1 MSMDLMLR
9 EGLINV
15 LIKELDLYL
24 TSDDEFYKKK
34 REEKLQTS
42 KKRKLPE
49 IVNETKCK
57 VNIKERNVI
66 KINEFNLYSVS

>member
-1 MSMDLMLR
+1 MLINFQYDNMSMDLMLR

-15 LIKELDLYL
+15 LIKELNLYL
-24 TSDDEFYKKK
+24 SSDDEYYRKK

-49 IVNETKCK
+49 VAKESKCK
-57 VNIKERNVI
+57 VTQ
-66 KINEFNLYSVS
+66 FLLMS

>member
-15 LIKELDLYL
+15 LIRELEIYL
-24 TSDDEFYKKK
+24 TSDDEYYKKK
-34 REEKLQTS
+34 RDEKLQTS

-49 IVNETKCK
+49 LIKETKCK
-57 VNIKERNVI
+57 VNVFKSLT
-66 KINEFNLYSVS
+66 K

>member
-15 LIKELDLYL
+15 LIKELDIYL

-34 REEKLQTS
+34 RNEKLQTS

-49 IVNETKCK
+49 LIKETKCK
-57 VNIKERNVI
+57 VNNFSMTYNRKYKVLNI
-66 KINEFNLYSVS
+66 VS

>member
-15 LIKELDLYL
+15 LIKELDLYI
-24 TSDDEFYKKK
+24 TSDDEYYKKK

-42 KKRKLPE
+42 KKRKLPDL
-49 IVNETKCK
+49 VKETKCK
-57 VNIKERNVI
+57 VCC
-66 KINEFNLYSVS
+66 Y